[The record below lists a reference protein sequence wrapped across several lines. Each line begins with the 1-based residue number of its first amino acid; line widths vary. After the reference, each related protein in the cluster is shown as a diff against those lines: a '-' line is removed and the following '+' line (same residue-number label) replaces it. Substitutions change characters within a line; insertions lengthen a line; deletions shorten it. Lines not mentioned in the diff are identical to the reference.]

1 MTRVHLLLTITV
13 SQTQEQAYLQSVGRT
28 HPEYYDEFMHKKIVK
43 PEQQR
48 YSADLLERLDSNRAF
63 EILE

>member
-1 MTRVHLLLTITV
+1 MPAAVV
-13 SQTQEQAYLQSVGRT
+13 SRSATQRQEQAYLQSVGRT
-28 HPEYYDEFMHKKIVK
+28 HPEYYDEFMHKKVVK

-48 YSADLLERLDSNRAF
+48 YSADLLLKLDVSRSF